1 VPADRDPEAA
11 LERVLKNFQEA
22 GQVDHR
28 AGQDQE

>member
-1 VPADRDPEAA
+1 MPTGIGSGTA
-11 LERVLKNFQEA
+11 RVWQEFKEA

>member
-1 VPADRDPEAA
+1 MPTGIGGGTGKSLQE
-11 LERVLKNFQEA
+11 FQEA

>member
-1 VPADRDPEAA
+1 MPTGTGGGTGKSFAE
-11 LERVLKNFQEA
+11 FQEA